1 MGCPDWP
8 KCFGK
13 IVPPIDESQL
23 QENKKTL
30 FTVTAYF
37 ASDGFAGFL
46 YWYAMW
52 PFHKFLFDG
61 LTNRLVSRARV
72 LSHSY

>member
-1 MGCPDWP
+1 MRLLAEMKVP
-8 KCFGK
+8 GK
-13 IVPPIDESQL
+13 AWLEFESL
-23 QENKKTL
+23 PQENNKTL

-37 ASDGFAGFL
+37 ASHGVSGFL